1 MTQPPRSRMFDG
13 TYSIEHTIRAAGNF
27 IRPSDDLRPRIIE
40 AAKERCGQQ
49 RAMRRVAVS
58 IAASIVIAI
67 SVGPLIGTMV
77 TRSKLNATP
86 SSIEMQQQAIHHS
99 AETGVGP
106 NWGLTEAFKQLR
118 KTQAKKLGGFRHAR

>member
-13 TYSIEHTIRAAGNF
+13 AYSIEHTIRAAGNF

-40 AAKERCGQQ
+40 AAKERCRQQ
-49 RAMRRVAVS
+49 RARRRVAVAV
-58 IAASIVIAI
+58 AACVMVAL
-67 SVGPLIGTMV
+67 SVVPALERLV

-86 SSIEMQQQAIHHS
+86 SSTELQQQAIHHA